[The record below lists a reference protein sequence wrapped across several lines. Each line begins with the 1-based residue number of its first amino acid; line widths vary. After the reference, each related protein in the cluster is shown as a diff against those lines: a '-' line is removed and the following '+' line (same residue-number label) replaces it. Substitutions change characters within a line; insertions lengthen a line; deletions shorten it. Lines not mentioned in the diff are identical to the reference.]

1 MLSYNFVEN
10 NGNDK
15 EMVEASSA
23 SSDYVFRIVTSM
35 NSEFVD
41 DQNRGIDYFIILL
54 KLVSILPAPCWKI
67 PKNLVQKI

>member
-41 DQNRGIDYFIILL
+41 DQNRGIDYFIILF
-54 KLVSILPAPCWKI
+54 KLVSILPAPC
-67 PKNLVQKI
+67 

>member
-41 DQNRGIDYFIILL
+41 DQNRGIDYFIILF